1 MPKIRLKQ
9 IPDGFELKNG
19 RVTKK
24 MKSGGAMT
32 GDQHGYGL
40 VTDPYNYMGDQ
51 FNNNK
56 DNDIRFSLSS
66 VPREMA
72 NIEAEG
78 GETVLTDLNNDGQ
91 FGLYNI
97 TGPRHSRGGVP
108 MFLPEQSFV
117 YSDTAKMKMNR
128 QELAEFGIES
138 RKKMTPA
145 KVSKKFQLNE
155 YIGAL
160 KDRDADHISVTSAEL
175 MIDKNS
181 NSLSKLAFGQEAK
194 KNFAEGVPLAAYPYL
209 SNQGIDPFQFSQ
221 QVEQSQQAAQNEQ
234 LMALQNMMAQA
245 GQAAYGTEL
254 PKAQMA
260 GEPSI
265 GQLARRL
272 PAPAGAYV
280 QNDPDGDGIPT
291 GIDLQPYIFN
301 LTPPAPAVVPS
312 AAPQPRAVPQRRGFS
327 TSGLTGDRSLGA
339 GAKAYSNLERLFTS
353 GDAMWNETVDKT
365 YNAFVE
371 NAKAKGI
378 TNIPSKEDMV
388 KKFLAYQKNNY
399 MVQDLAPEQMRMSAQ
414 LDQGDPNQ
422 NTQKLFNELQ
432 RLYPDQ
438 YKGYKIDPAETE
450 LNQLFFQS
458 LVATDRQS
466 DNPYLGYS
474 ATGPEELGNWQEG
487 KTISSADGFYGNN
500 TLNAT
505 VQVKEPGRI
514 GVDGKTAD
522 ETDDSVAASSDV
534 EPGDLPPP
542 IDTPD
547 PAFMIGDQL
556 KLGALAMRDR
566 DMFLPYRQSVQI
578 PTSGYILE
586 DPTRAIAAD
595 TEQLNIGLQAIGAF
609 AGPQSLAARSSQA
622 QGQAAKNIANTISRV
637 QQRNVGTV
645 NRGKIVDA
653 QFRAAAE
660 TEQRKN
666 IADVVDATNLTLQNY
681 MDEKNLDREQFADLM
696 ANAYTNRA
704 NTYNLNTMYPY
715 YNIAPDGTVQFAP
728 GATPQLAFS
737 REAVDPYDEMT
748 RRALDLQD
756 QKLDASTINLI
767 LKNTYGQ
774 GVDEMTGV
782 NTGGVPVVRK
792 GKEVKK
798 YAVPFYTGKAGY

>member
-51 FNNNK
+51 FNNSK

-66 VPREMA
+66 VPRDMA

-117 YSDTAKMKMNR
+117 YSDTAKMKFGR
-128 QELAEFGIES
+128 RELAEFGIES

-160 KDRDADHISVTSAEL
+160 KDRDADHISLNSAEL

-181 NSLSKLAFGQEAK
+181 RSLSKLAFGQEAK

-209 SNQGIDPFQFSQ
+209 VERGIDPIDFKQKIENINREQAMMQSLPPEQRAQF
-221 QVEQSQQAAQNEQ
+221 
-234 LMALQNMMAQA
+234 MALKDMMAQA
-245 GQAAYGTEL
+245 GQAEYGAEL
-254 PKAQMA
+254 PKAQ
-260 GEPSI
+260 GGLSLFPNPPQISTPV
-265 GQLARRL
+265 L
-272 PAPAGAYV
+272 PDVNNFVRNAAMIRANNIANANAAAAAAAAAAPAFNPA
-280 QNDPDGDGIPT
+280 GIPQ
-291 GIDLQPYIFN
+291 GGQ
-301 LTPPAPAVVPS
+301 
-312 AAPQPRAVPQRRGFS
+312 
-327 TSGLTGDRSLGA
+327 LGA
-339 GAKAYSNLERLFTS
+339 GMEAYNELERLFTS
-353 GDAMWNETVDKT
+353 GDERWEKTLDKI
-365 YNAFVE
+365 YEVFKDSA
-371 NAKAKGI
+371 AKQGL
-378 TNIPSKEDMV
+378 TPPSKEEMI
-388 KKFLAYQKNNY
+388 KKFLQYQKNNY
-399 MVQDLAPEQMRMSAQ
+399 MVQDLVPQGLRTSAG
-414 LDQGDPNQ
+414 LDAGAKNQ
-422 NTQKLFNELQ
+422 NTQALFNELKEQ
-432 RLYPDQ
+432 YPDLYQ
-438 YKGYKIDPAETE
+438 GYNISEDDTK
-450 LNQLFFQS
+450 LNPLFFQALS
-458 LVATDRQS
+458 VVDRNS
-466 DNPYLGYS
+466 DEPFLSYD
-474 ATGPEELGNWQEG
+474 TVGPVQKSNWDQG
-487 KTISSADGFYGNN
+487 TTSKADGFYGNN

-505 VQVKEPGRI
+505 GQVKEPGRI
-514 GVDGKTAD
+514 GVDGKVAD

-542 IDTPD
+542 MDTPD

-556 KLGALAMRDR
+556 KLNALAMRDR
-566 DMFLPYRQSVQI
+566 DLFLPYRQSVQI
-578 PTSGYILE
+578 PSSGYILE

-645 NRGKIVDA
+645 NRGKMVDA

-660 TEQRKN
+660 AEQRKN

-696 ANAYTNRA
+696 ANAYANRA

-748 RRALDLQD
+748 RRALDLKG
-756 QKLDASTINLI
+756 KLDPSTINLI

-782 NTGGVPVVRK
+782 NTEGVPVVRK

-798 YAVPFYTGKAGY
+798 YAVPFYTGKTGY

>member
-1 MPKIRLKQ
+1 M
-9 IPDGFELKNG
+9 
-19 RVTKK
+19 
-24 MKSGGAMT
+24 
-32 GDQHGYGL
+32 
-40 VTDPYNYMGDQ
+40 
-51 FNNNK
+51 
-56 DNDIRFSLSS
+56 
-66 VPREMA
+66 
-72 NIEAEG
+72 
-78 GETVLTDLNNDGQ
+78 TDLNNDGQ

-291 GIDLQPYIFN
+291 GIDLQLYIFN
-301 LTPPAPAVVPS
+301 VTPPAPAVAPS
-312 AAPQPRAVPQRRGFS
+312 SAQQPRAVPQRRGFS

-388 KKFLAYQKNNY
+388 KKFLTYQKNNY

-432 RLYPDQ
+432 RSYPDQ
-438 YKGYKIDPAETE
+438 YKGYKINPAEPE

-474 ATGPEELGNWQEG
+474 ATGPEESGNWQEG

-500 TLNAT
+500 PLNQLA
-505 VQVKEPGRI
+505 QVKEPGEPE
-514 GVDGKTAD
+514 
-522 ETDDSVAASSDV
+522 ETTPEEEIDI
-534 EPGDLPPP
+534 EPGETPVPAPL
-542 IDTPD
+542 PD
-547 PAFMIGDQL
+547 PEFWTQDLL
-556 KLGALAMRDR
+556 KMGALAMRDR
-566 DMFLPYRQSVQI
+566 DLLLPYQPSVEI
-578 PTSGYILE
+578 PQAGYVLE
-586 DPTRAIAAD
+586 EPTRQLAD
-595 TEQLNIGLQAIGAF
+595 INEQLNIAGQALGAF
-609 AGPQSLAARSSQA
+609 AGPQSLSARLSSA
-622 QGQAAKNIANTISRV
+622 QGEAFKQSANALAQVQARNIGTVTRGKMVDSQLEAAAKR
-637 QQRNVGTV
+637 
-645 NRGKIVDA
+645 
-653 QFRAAAE
+653 
-660 TEQRKN
+660 EQRDRTVKYVE
-666 IADVVDATNLTLQNY
+666 DTNLAVQNY
-681 MDEKNLDREQFADLM
+681 MDERNLDREQFADLA
-696 ANAYTNRA
+696 ANALTNRA
-704 NTYNLNTMYPY
+704 NTYNLNTLYPY
-715 YNIAPDGTVQFAP
+715 YNIDPTTGFIDFAGNTPSLALTQPTTGSDFGLYTNRANAYRKLKDEGFDEEEIKIIMQGKGTP
-728 GATPQLAFS
+728 TTTPMDQTN
-737 REAVDPYDEMT
+737 EVYDP
-748 RRALDLQD
+748 R
-756 QKLDASTINLI
+756 LI
-767 LKNTYGQ
+767 LQ
-774 GVDEMTGV
+774 GGYAAAPTAK
-782 NTGGVPVVRK
+782 K

-798 YAVPFYTGKAGY
+798 YAVPFYVGKAGS